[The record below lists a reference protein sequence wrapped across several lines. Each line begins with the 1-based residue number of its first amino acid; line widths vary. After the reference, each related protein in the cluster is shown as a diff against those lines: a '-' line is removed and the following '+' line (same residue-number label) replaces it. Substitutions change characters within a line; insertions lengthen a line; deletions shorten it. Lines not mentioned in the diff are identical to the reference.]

1 MIDRVTVI
9 SIPVA
14 LLWNV
19 QISLRQKFAL
29 WGILCLSIFTMITA
43 VVKVAGGNINHGQVD
58 SAWAIFW
65 LQIEAAVAVIVV
77 SMTAF
82 RALFVAHKAS
92 KHQSPNQQNGLLS
105 RSIWSKQFRSH
116 DNSPTVPSPLFT
128 GVRTYI
134 GKSSH
139 NGSVSQEPINM
150 ELSPQ
155 GPGILVTKN
164 ISSKEVSNVI
174 TLSRL
179 INNDIFIERSRQSA
193 QTFC

>member
-1 MIDRVTVI
+1 MIDCVTVI
-9 SIPVA
+9 SIPVV

-43 VVKVAGGNINHGQVD
+43 VVRVAGGNISHGQVD

-65 LQIEAAVAVIVV
+65 LQVEAAVAVIVV

-82 RALFVAHKAS
+82 RELFIAHKAS
-92 KHQSPNQQNGLLS
+92 KHRSPNQQNGLSS
-105 RSIWSKQFRSH
+105 RSIWSKRVRSH
-116 DNSPTVPSPLFT
+116 DKSLTVPSPLFT

-134 GKSSH
+134 GQSSH
-139 NGSVSQEPINM
+139 NGSLSQEHINM
-150 ELSPQ
+150 DLPLQ
-155 GPGILVTKN
+155 GRGILVTKN
-164 ISSKEVSNVI
+164 ISSKEVGSVL

-179 INNDIFIERSRQSA
+179 IYNNIFIDRSKQSA

>member
-1 MIDRVTVI
+1 MVDCVKVI
-9 SIPVA
+9 SIPVV

-19 QISLRQKFAL
+19 QIGLRRKLAL

-43 VVKVAGGNINHGQVD
+43 VVRIAGGNINHGQVD
-58 SAWAIFW
+58 TAWAIFW
-65 LQIEAAVAVIVV
+65 LQTEAAVAVIVV

-92 KHQSPNQQNGLLS
+92 KHQSPIQQNGLSS
-105 RSIWSKQFRSH
+105 RSVWSKRLRSR
-116 DNSPTVPSPLFT
+116 DNSMTGPPPWST

-139 NGSVSQEPINM
+139 HGSVSQEPIDM
-150 ELSPQ
+150 ELPLQ

-164 ISSKEVSNVI
+164 ISSKAVGNAI
-174 TLSRL
+174 TISRL
-179 INNDIFIERSRQSA
+179 TYNNILID
-193 QTFC
+193 